1 MTSGHRFPVDLKQF
15 KQLKLDPKNPKLS
28 PEQKKDLQSNISV
41 FRDAIVA
48 FTATGSA
55 RGLAGHTGG
64 PFDTAPEVCIL
75 LAFIN
80 ANPNGYVDA
89 LFDEAGHRVAT
100 QYLLATLD
108 GKIDP
113 DHLLN
118 YRDAH
123 SKLPGHPEDRK
134 SVV

>member
-1 MTSGHRFPVDLKQF
+1 MVANRFPVDLKQF
-15 KQLKLDPKNPKLS
+15 KTLKLDPKSPTLS
-28 PEQKKDLQSNISV
+28 SEQKQDLLHNITV

-75 LAFIN
+75 LALIN
-80 ANPNGYVDA
+80 ANREGYVDA

-100 QYLLATLD
+100 QYLLAIITVAE
-108 GKIDP
+108 K
-113 DHLLN
+113 
-118 YRDAH
+118 
-123 SKLPGHPEDRK
+123 
-134 SVV
+134 

>member
-1 MTSGHRFPVDLKQF
+1 MESHKFPVDLKQLRN
-15 KQLKLDPKNPKLS
+15 LKLDPRSTKLS
-28 PEQKKDLQSNISV
+28 AEQKNDLLHNIGI

-55 RGLAGHTGG
+55 RGVSGHTGG

-75 LAFIN
+75 LSFLR
-80 ANPNGYVDA
+80 ANRERYVDV

-100 QYLLATLD
+100 QYLLAAID

-118 YRDAH
+118 YRDAN
-123 SKLPGHPEDRK
+123 SK
-134 SVV
+134 